1 MTPLSKSETTKETTM
16 TDNRSFL
23 ILGRTNPF
31 GFIWFDEIKRRD
43 TFTVGEV
50 VYLAG
55 RAQLVKANPYERQGM
70 QFVDVTA
77 QFMDAGG
84 AQADIDETYEAM
96 REATR

>member
-1 MTPLSKSETTKETTM
+1 M

-23 ILGRTNPF
+23 ILGRKHPF
-31 GFIWFDEIKRRD
+31 GFVWFDEIQRRD
-43 TFTVGEV
+43 TFAIGEV

-55 RAQLVKANPYERQGM
+55 RAQLVKANAYERQGI

-84 AQADIDETYEAM
+84 AQADIDETYEEM